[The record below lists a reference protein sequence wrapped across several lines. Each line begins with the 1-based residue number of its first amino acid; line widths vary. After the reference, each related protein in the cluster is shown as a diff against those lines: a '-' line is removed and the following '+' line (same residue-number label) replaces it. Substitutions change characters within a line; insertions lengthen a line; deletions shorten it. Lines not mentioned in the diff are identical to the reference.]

1 VKLRAGARVQSVVCE
16 TQAIVV
22 KTPADDVDLRCG
34 GQPMVEIGTET
45 AAGGTPDAAHNGGT
59 LLGKR
64 YSDEA
69 IGLEVLCTKAGQGS
83 LSVGDTDLAV
93 KEAKPLPSSD

>member
-1 VKLRAGARVQSVVCE
+1 MELRAGARLQSVVCE

-22 KTPADDVDLRCG
+22 KAPSVDVDLCCG
-34 GQPMVEIGTET
+34 GQPMVPIGTET
-45 AAGGTPDAAHNGGT
+45 AGGGSPDAAHGGGT

-69 IGLEVLCTKAGQGS
+69 MGLEVLCTKAGQGS
-83 LSVGDTDLAV
+83 LSVGDTALAI

>member
-1 VKLRAGARVQSVVCE
+1 VELKAGARVQSVVCE

-22 KTPADDVDLRCG
+22 KAPSADVDLRCG
-34 GQPMVEIGTET
+34 GQPMVPIGTET
-45 AAGGTPDAAHNGGT
+45 AGGSSPDAAHSGGT

-83 LSVGDTDLAV
+83 LSVGDTALAI

>member
-1 VKLRAGARVQSVVCE
+1 MELRAGARVQSVVCE

-22 KTPADDVDLRCG
+22 KTPSGEVDLRCG
-34 GQPMVEIGTET
+34 GQPMVAIGTEI
-45 AAGGTPDAAHNGGT
+45 AGGGTPDAAHNGGT

-64 YSDEA
+64 YSDET

-83 LSVGDTDLAV
+83 LSLGDVALGI

>member
-1 VKLRAGARVQSVVCE
+1 MV
-16 TQAIVV
+16 
-22 KTPADDVDLRCG
+22 
-34 GQPMVEIGTET
+34 PMGVEASITGS
-45 AAGGTPDAAHNGGT
+45 PDASHNSGT

-64 YSDEA
+64 YADET

-83 LSVGDTDLAV
+83 LSLRDVALAI